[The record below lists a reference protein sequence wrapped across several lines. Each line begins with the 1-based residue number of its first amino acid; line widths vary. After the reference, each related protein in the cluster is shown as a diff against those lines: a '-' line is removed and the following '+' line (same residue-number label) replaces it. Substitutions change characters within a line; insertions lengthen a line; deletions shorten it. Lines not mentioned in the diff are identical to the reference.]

1 MEIFSPFRK
10 FAEFVQSRFWSTDAT
25 LQKHNLKS
33 CAVVS
38 LSKRTNIS
46 LCYVMWNLFT
56 VGSIQFSHDSTITTL
71 EANKKT

>member
-46 LCYVMWNLFT
+46 LYVMSCGIYLLLVVYNFLM
-56 VGSIQFSHDSTITTL
+56 IAQ
-71 EANKKT
+71 